1 MILGQECYGGYYA
14 GIINDDGV
22 SFHLIMSPTTGHG
35 RYKYGEISTNPIF
48 SSTVNGWSSSNLM
61 LLGDYPAAKFCR
73 GLNIGGYSD
82 WYLPAIEEVGIL
94 YQLFQSN
101 VLSNEQQLKDTSYIS
116 STMVGGKVAY
126 QYFYTGSIGV
136 CQFDINVTLRAVRR
150 IPVDSS
156 NS

>member
-1 MILGQECYGGYYA
+1 MELGGYYFGGYYA
-14 GIINDDGV
+14 GIIDDKSLYHIIV
-22 SFHLIMSPTTGHG
+22 SSKLGNGI
-35 RYKYGEISTNPIF
+35 YQYGEFGSNPIF

-101 VLSNEQQLKDTSYIS
+101 TLPNEQQLKDTSYIS

-136 CQFDINVTLRAVRR
+136 CQFDINGTLRAVRR

>member
-1 MILGQECYGGYYA
+1 MELGGYYFGGYYA
-14 GIINDDGV
+14 GIIDDKSLYHIIV
-22 SFHLIMSPTTGHG
+22 SSKLGNGI
-35 RYKYGEISTNPIF
+35 YQYGEFGSNPIF

-82 WYLPAIEEVGIL
+82 WYLPAIDELSLL

-136 CQFDINVTLRAVRR
+136 CQFDINGTLRAVRR
-150 IPVDSS
+150 IPVDS
-156 NS
+156 